1 MEEPQA
7 VCIPA
12 ARGKA
17 AKLSAG
23 QQVKVI
29 NSHGTQ
35 VLDTWAFNAVD
46 LTEYM
51 SMAHT
56 RSFNSTIYPVV
67 GTVLVTSRRRP
78 ILTLVKD
85 TSPGL
90 HDTLLCACNLEI
102 YQELGVEDYHRNC
115 QDNLHEA
122 LAALG
127 LTVTDTPN
135 PLNLFMNTPVV
146 EGGAIDRR
154 PPASKPGDLVVLR
167 AEMDLVIAFS
177 SCPQDITPING
188 PELTPR
194 DAHFAILGAG

>member
-1 MEEPQA
+1 MNEAET

-12 ARGKA
+12 SRGKA
-17 AKLSAG
+17 VPVAAG
-23 QQVKVI
+23 HQVTVV
-29 NSHGTQ
+29 NTHGTQ
-35 VLDTWAFNAVD
+35 VLDTWAFNAED

-56 RSFNSTIYPVV
+56 RSFNSTIYPRVDDA
-67 GTVLVTSRRRP
+67 LVTNRRRP
-78 ILTLVKD
+78 ILTLVAD

-90 HDTLLCACNLEI
+90 HDTLLCACNREI
-102 YQELGVEDYHRNC
+102 YQELGVETYHRNC

-122 LAALG
+122 LAGLG
-127 LTVTDTPN
+127 LTVTVTPN

-146 EGGAIDRR
+146 EGGAIERR
-154 PPASKPGDLVVLR
+154 PPATKPGDYVVLR

-177 SCPQDITPING
+177 ACPQDITPING

-194 DAHFAILGAG
+194 DAHFRVELP

>member
-1 MEEPQA
+1 MEDPE
-7 VCIPA
+7 VICIPA
-12 ARGKA
+12 ARGMA
-17 AKLSAG
+17 ARVSAG
-23 QQVKVI
+23 RQIKVV

-35 VLDTWAFNAVD
+35 VLDTWAFNAAD
-46 LTEYM
+46 LTEHM

-56 RSFNSTIYPVV
+56 RSFNSTIYPAA
-67 GTVLVTSRRRP
+67 GSVLVTSRRRP
-78 ILTLVKD
+78 ILTLLED
-85 TSPGL
+85 SSPGL

-154 PPASKPGDLVVLR
+154 PPASKPGDYVLLR
-167 AEMDLVIAFS
+167 AEMDLVIVFS

-194 DAHFAILGAG
+194 DAHFSILGAG